1 MQFSL
6 TQEEKGQLLLRN
18 VKESLAKPLRFMTL
32 GSSCFFVAVIEPCDQ
47 GSQGRELTLAYGSR
61 AIRIREHTAEAGG
74 SGRKPRAHILNQK
87 NKPERVNYK

>member
-1 MQFSL
+1 
-6 TQEEKGQLLLRN
+6 
-18 VKESLAKPLRFMTL
+18 MTL

-47 GSQGRELTLAYGSR
+47 GSQEKELTLAYGSR

-87 NKPERVNYK
+87 NKPRESELQIGWSFKRSKPTPQQGPTS